1 MSRPDLFSVRGFDSP
16 AAISFDSDG
25 YFYILEES
33 ARRFQKFKPGS
44 LDQFSYSILEGKS
57 ENEVYSFRDMAI
69 DTITDNIYITNN
81 RQQRID
87 VYTIVSE

>member
-1 MSRPDLFSVRGFDSP
+1 MTHIADKNRIK
-16 AAISFDSDG
+16 AIKKASWVAIIGNAVLGVLKLVIGIVS
-25 YFYILEES
+25 
-33 ARRFQKFKPGS
+33 GS
-44 LDQFSYSILEGKS
+44 LAVVAD
-57 ENEVYSFRDMAI
+57 AI